1 MEMLLPGAILSQAL
15 SRDVE
20 VAPPWGLETGT
31 VAWRVSAALQ
41 LQVHPNGSFRFP
53 GQKPRAREQL

>member
-1 MEMLLPGAILSQAL
+1 MEMLVPGAILSQAL

-20 VAPPWGLETGT
+20 VAPPWGLGTGT

-41 LQVHPNGSFRFP
+41 LHPNGSFRFP